1 MNIEQFLDEFEPR
14 YMESYHQCEQ
24 CPSLKSSHSQVT
36 LSSPLLESEP
46 SFPIY
51 PQRAADLASSIYSD
65 SCSPPL
71 QPTKLILEPIESS
84 SSRLLHRRHTSKS
97 KKSTVGNPYYRPS
110 TRSTS
115 SIPTLA
121 SIDSEYNHI
130 KRRKVSVGADSGSD
144 CELQTSFSS
153 IESFLSLACEE
164 TRSFQDDEKIE

>member
-1 MNIEQFLDEFEPR
+1 MNIEQFLDDFEPR

-24 CPSLKSSHSQVT
+24 CPSLKTSHSQLT

-46 SFPIY
+46 TFPIF

-71 QPTKLILEPIESS
+71 QPTKLLLESIETS

-110 TRSTS
+110 TRSAS

-121 SIDSEYNHI
+121 SLDTEYHHI
-130 KRRKVSVGADSGSD
+130 KRRNVSVGTDSGSD
-144 CELQTSFSS
+144 YESQASFSS
-153 IESFLSLACEE
+153 IESFLSLDCEAQ
-164 TRSFQDDEKIE
+164 SFQDDEKSE

>member
-84 SSRLLHRRHTSKS
+84 LSRLLHRRHTSKL

-130 KRRKVSVGADSGSD
+130 KRRKVSVGADLGSD